1 MSLRKDGNIINNL
14 KYFSSNGITKQ
25 KSTDDSIKKDDYRRL
40 FEEVQRSIP
49 EDRLLILNLKSEW
62 ETLCSFLQVP
72 IPEIPFPKVKEDIN
86 ENVVESQPKQ
96 NEVIE
101 TSSPPLPEQ
110 SEPSQARNFTIP
122 ILLLIFAAYG
132 INRRH
137 IHTYLRG
144 GSFHCRKCILFTVK
158 NIFTTTA
165 NSVLYYVLN
174 VPLRLG
180 VL

>member
-49 EDRLLILNLKSEW
+49 EDRLLILDLENEW
-62 ETLCSFLQVP
+62 ETLCSFLQLP
-72 IPEIPFPKVKEDIN
+72 IPEIPFPKVREYIN

-96 NEVIE
+96 NEIVK
-101 TSSPPLPEQ
+101 TSSPSIPEQ
-110 SEPSQARNFTIP
+110 SEQSRARSFTIP
-122 ILLLIFAAYG
+122 ILLLICVAYG
-132 INRRH
+132 INRKH
-137 IHTYLRG
+137 IHAYLRG
-144 GSFHCRKCILFTVK
+144 GSFHCKKCILFTMK

-180 VL
+180 TL

>member
-25 KSTDDSIKKDDYRRL
+25 KSTDDYTRL

-62 ETLCSFLQVP
+62 DTLCSFLQLP
-72 IPEIPFPKVKEDIN
+72 IPKIPFPKVREDIN
-86 ENVVESQPKQ
+86 ENVVEFPKQ
-96 NEVIE
+96 NEITK
-101 TSSPPLPEQ
+101 TSSQPIPEQ
-110 SEPSQARNFTIP
+110 SEPSRARSFTIP
-122 ILLLIFAAYG
+122 ILLLICVAYG
-132 INRRH
+132 INRKH

-144 GSFHCRKCILFTVK
+144 GSFHCKKCISFTVK
-158 NIFTTTA
+158 NIFATTA